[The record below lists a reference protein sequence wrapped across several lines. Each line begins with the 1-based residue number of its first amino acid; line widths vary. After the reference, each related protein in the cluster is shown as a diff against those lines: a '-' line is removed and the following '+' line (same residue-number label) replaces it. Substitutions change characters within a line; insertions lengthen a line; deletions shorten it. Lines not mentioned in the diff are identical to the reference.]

1 MNNSMVVMI
10 VVAVF
15 VAPVAFVLAMNFDQI
30 VGEPDPN
37 AKPQGTLLYFY
48 AST

>member
-1 MNNSMVVMI
+1 MNNNIVVMI
-10 VVAVF
+10 VIAAF
-15 VAPVAFVLAMNFDQI
+15 IAPVAFVLATNFDQI
-30 VGEPDPN
+30 VGDPDPN